1 MEKELIHLEKG
12 NVTGYHIDLGNA
24 PLLLIQAT
32 KGFVMCGYLNM
43 ETANKLG
50 DVAGKITGVNT
61 FKDALEAKII
71 ELSQKAKQA
80 GFTEGMPARTFLNE
94 LL

>member
-1 MEKELIHLEKG
+1 MKEELIRLDKG

-24 PLLLIQAT
+24 PLLLIRAK
-32 KGFVMCGYLNM
+32 KGFVMCGYLNI

-50 DVAGKITGVNT
+50 DVAGKVTGVNT
-61 FKDALEAKII
+61 FQDVLEAKIS
-71 ELSQKAKQA
+71 EMSQKAKQA
-80 GFTEGMPARTFLNE
+80 GLTEGMSARTFLNE